1 MPMDCTYASRVVRG
15 ARDATCA
22 VALALVT
29 CATHAAA
36 DPVAALASG
45 AYTPAAAMEVLQNV
59 PSIRDPAVRR
69 LADLRQRAA
78 AAPRD
83 VRAADALARAFVDY
97 GRTVG
102 DARYAGYAE
111 ATIAPW
117 LARGDAPPAL
127 LVTQST
133 ILQYRHDFDAARG
146 LLERAVGLDPALGQA
161 WLTLASLDLVQGR
174 LAQAAAHCRRIGR
187 QGNGAV
193 ATAACQASVRSAT
206 GEAAQAQVM
215 LARLDDDDAPPV
227 QRAWIAGLAA
237 EAAERQGRWD
247 VAEAAYRRGLA
258 AAPGDNFL
266 LVAYADLLLDRDRP
280 RDAIALL
287 GGAVDA
293 DTAYLRL
300 AIAHA
305 VLRTPDAA
313 RHRWTMAARLAA
325 YAQRGDTTAG
335 REEARFHLALT
346 GDAPAALEAAQRNFR
361 MQREA
366 ADVRLLLAAALAADR
381 PKAGQPALDF
391 LAQTKLADPRVD
403 ALAARVRRA
412 LGDGAP

>member
-1 MPMDCTYASRVVRG
+1 MRG
-15 ARDATCA
+15 TGHA
-22 VALALVT
+22 VCALVL
-29 CATHAAA
+29 ATFAAHAGAGTDAA
-36 DPVAALASG
+36 AALASG
-45 AYTPAAAMEVLQNV
+45 AYTPASATQRLQKV
-59 PSIRDPAVRR
+59 PSSRDPAVRW
-69 LADLRQRAA
+69 LAELRQRASA
-78 AAPRD
+78 DPRD

-117 LARGDAPPAL
+117 LARGEAPPAL
-127 LVTQST
+127 LVTQAT

-146 LLERAVGLDPALGQA
+146 LLERAVAFDPALGQA

-174 LAQAAAHCRRIGR
+174 PAQAAAHCRRIGR
-187 QGNGAV
+187 QGNGAI
-193 ATAACQASVRSAT
+193 ATAACQASVRTAT
-206 GEAAQAQVM
+206 GEAAQAQVL
-215 LARLDDDDAPPV
+215 LARLEGDDAPAV
-227 QRAWIAGLAA
+227 QRAWIAGLVA

-258 AAPGDNFL
+258 ATPGDNFL
-266 LVAYADLLLDRDRP
+266 LVAYADLLLDRERP
-280 RDAIALL
+280 REVIALL
-287 GGAVDA
+287 AEAADA

-325 YAQRGDTTAG
+325 YAQRGDATAG

-346 GDAPAALEAAQRNFR
+346 GDAAAALEAAQRNFR
-361 MQREA
+361 AQREV
-366 ADVRLLLAAALAADR
+366 ADVRLLLAAALAAD
-381 PKAGQPALDF
+381 QPAAARPALEF
-391 LAQTKLADPRVD
+391 LAQTKLADPRVA
-403 ALAARVRRA
+403 ALAGRVRLA

>member
-1 MPMDCTYASRVVRG
+1 MVRG
-15 ARDATCA
+15 ASNAAC
-22 VALALVT
+22 ALVL
-29 CATHAAA
+29 ATVPAHAGA
-36 DPVAALASG
+36 DPAAALANG
-45 AYTPAAAMEVLQNV
+45 AYTPATSAQGLQKV
-59 PSIRDPAVRR
+59 PSSRDPAVRR
-69 LADLRQRAA
+69 LAELRQRAA
-78 AAPRD
+78 ADARD

-127 LVTQST
+127 LVTQAT

-146 LLERAVGLDPALGQA
+146 LLERAVALDPSLGQA

-174 LAQAAAHCRRIGR
+174 PAQAAVHCGRIGR
-187 QGNGAV
+187 HGNGAL
-193 ATAACQASVRSAT
+193 ATTACQASVRMAT
-206 GEAAQAQVM
+206 GEAAQAQAL
-215 LARLDDDDAPPV
+215 LARLEGDDAPAV
-227 QRAWIAGLAA
+227 QRAWIAGLVA

-247 VAEAAYRRGLA
+247 AAEAAYRRGLA
-258 AAPGDNFL
+258 ATPGDNFL

-280 RDAIALL
+280 REVIALL
-287 GGAVDA
+287 AEAVDA
-293 DTAYLRL
+293 DTAYLRVV
-300 AIAHA
+300 IAHA
-305 VLRTPDAA
+305 ALRTPDAA

-346 GDAPAALEAAQRNFR
+346 GDASAALEAAQRNFR
-361 MQREA
+361 TQREA
-366 ADVRLLLAAALAADR
+366 ADVRLLLAAALAAD
-381 PKAGQPALDF
+381 QPAAARPALEF
-391 LAQTKLADPRVD
+391 LAQTKLADPRVA
-403 ALAARVRRA
+403 ALAARVRLA